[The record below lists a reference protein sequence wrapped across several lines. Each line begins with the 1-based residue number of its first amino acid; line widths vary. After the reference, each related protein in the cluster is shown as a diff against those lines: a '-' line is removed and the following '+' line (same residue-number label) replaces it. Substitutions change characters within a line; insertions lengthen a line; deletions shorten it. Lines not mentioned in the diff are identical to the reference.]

1 MGCGTSLPVTDDVKV
16 ESLVSGIDVISLN
29 TGHAEG
35 CDLDLNPPTLSSES
49 QASSAEILGSHSE
62 RASQLVEGAPADVI
76 AQDKSL
82 SDVRLEGEI
91 SAKRMLVLK
100 GDFTSTIACPVNM
113 WKAPDFKVYV
123 FVSST
128 FTDTQIERNI
138 IQEKIA
144 PYLRK
149 IAEEH
154 SI

>member
-1 MGCGTSLPVTDDVKV
+1 MSSDTSAPVTDDVKV
-16 ESLVSGIDVISLN
+16 EGLVSGIDVISFN

-35 CDLDLNPPTLSSES
+35 SDLDLNPPTLSSES
-49 QASSAEILGSHSE
+49 QASSAEIHDSRSE
-62 RASQLVEGAPADVI
+62 LASQRDEGASANVI

-82 SDVRLEGEI
+82 FAVRLEGEI

-138 IQEKIA
+138 IQEKIHQVT
-144 PYLRK
+144 
-149 IAEEH
+149 IN
-154 SI
+154 S